1 MAMADMQLYFAIGL
15 PVFAF
20 LVNIAAGIVQTNSIH
35 ARITSVETGLNA
47 RIASLEGRLMSLE
60 TSVNARFVSLETS
73 VNARFA
79 SFETRFDTLIGKVI
93 EIDSRH

>member
-1 MAMADMQLYFAIGL
+1 MTDMQLYLAIGL

-20 LVNIAAGIVQTNSIH
+20 LVNIAVGVVQNNSIH
-35 ARITSVETGLNA
+35 ARITSVETGLGA
-47 RIASLEGRLMSLE
+47 RISSLE
-60 TSVNARFVSLETS
+60 TT